1 MTLSNWPLGGQM
13 LGRSRTRYPLLM
25 PSSSRRT
32 DEDHIHSAP
41 EQAGGAD
48 RMKTGAVPLRP
59 LHGKAKDLSKSTG
72 PTPSPRPGGPGGIR
86 RAVTGPVRISVS
98 QAASAIAFSV
108 MTVCNLHLWE
118 YSGDK
123 PGARGQ
129 ERLWQRTGG
138 RSSAYKY
145 PRTVPVRGQIN
156 RAIGIPC

>member
-1 MTLSNWPLGGQM
+1 
-13 LGRSRTRYPLLM
+13 M

-32 DEDHIHSAP
+32 NEDHIHSAP
-41 EQAGGAD
+41 EQARGAD
-48 RMKTGAVPLRP
+48 QMKTDAVPLCP
-59 LHGKAKDLSKSTG
+59 LHGKAKGLSNSTG
-72 PTPSPRPGGPGGIR
+72 PMPLLRPRGPGGIWPT
-86 RAVTGPVRISVS
+86 VTGPARISALR
-98 QAASAIAFSV
+98 AASVIAFSV

-118 YSGDK
+118 YFGDK

-129 ERLWQRTGG
+129 EHLWQGTGG